1 MLLDCVV
8 WVRWADHTFVDTVDK
23 VRLNDLGGVLPI
35 IHDHAI
41 DIFEE
46 RRMIHDLDIQ
56 IWIYALP
63 VWLDELSVGVND
75 FNGCFY

>member
-46 RRMIHDLDIQ
+46 RKMIHDLNIQ

>member
-1 MLLDCVV
+1 MLLDYVV

-63 VWLDELSVGVND
+63 VWLDELSVGVNN

>member
-8 WVRWADHTFVDTVDK
+8 WERWVDHTFIDTVDK